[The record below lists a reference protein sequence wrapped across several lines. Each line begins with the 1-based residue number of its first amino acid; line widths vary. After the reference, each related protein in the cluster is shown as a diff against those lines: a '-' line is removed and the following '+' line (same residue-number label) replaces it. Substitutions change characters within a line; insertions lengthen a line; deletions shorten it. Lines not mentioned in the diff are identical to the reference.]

1 LPCRAIG
8 LIRFLASGVVAAH
21 AVGAVID
28 PPSLIDIK
36 TGATMM
42 RYAVGTTTRE
52 RLRPQRV
59 LGDGETTYH
68 QAIRGSACG
77 LAEGCG
83 YGMTK
88 LCAIAFLPRGLR
100 S

>member
-1 LPCRAIG
+1 
-8 LIRFLASGVVAAH
+8 
-21 AVGAVID
+21 VGAAVD

-42 RYAVGTTTRE
+42 RYPIGE

-77 LAEGCG
+77 LAEGSG

-88 LCAIAFLPRGLR
+88 LCAIAFLPRV
-100 S
+100 

>member
-1 LPCRAIG
+1 MLSWARPSIPR
-8 LIRFLASGVVAAH
+8 
-21 AVGAVID
+21 
-28 PPSLIDIK
+28 SLIDIK

-42 RYAVGTTTRE
+42 RYAIGTTTRE

-83 YGMTK
+83 CDCVFAARFEVLTGFKWARSFGCSGK
-88 LCAIAFLPRGLR
+88 LR
-100 S
+100 